1 MNEKILFTSESV
13 GMGHPDKLCD
23 QISDIY
29 LDAYLSVDPNAH
41 VAIETLASAN
51 LFVTT
56 GEIKVNFANKKI
68 EQQVNNSIKLKIEH
82 LMYYLGLYE
91 WFKKVT
97 YQVNIIKQSSDIN
110 QGVELKN
117 GIIGAGDQ
125 GIMFGYATNE
135 TEEFMPLSIILAH
148 NLLKTIEKERA
159 EQNNLSA
166 ISKWA
171 KSDMKS
177 QVTIDY
183 SNNIPTVDTILL
195 SIQHDENFNEL
206 EFKNYLIENIIKKV
220 LAKYKLS
227 MPDKI
232 LINPTGKFV
241 IGGPEGDTGL
251 TGRKIIVDTYGGVAR
266 HGGGAFSGKDAT
278 KVDRSAAYVAR
289 WIAKNLVAANI
300 LPKVEI
306 QISYAIGKPEP
317 TSIFVETFNYKDKNY
332 TNKIQKCIRE
342 LFDLTPAG
350 IIKSLNLNKPI
361 FSQTAVF
368 GHFGRNDDTLPW
380 EKLNMIEKIKNFFE
394 KNN

>member
-117 GIIGAGDQ
+117 GTIGAGDQ

-135 TEEFMPLSIILAH
+135 TEEFMPLSIMLAH

-278 KVDRSAAYVAR
+278 KVDRSAAYAAR

-380 EKLNMIEKIKNFFE
+380 EKLNMVEKIKNFFE